1 MPSVVENIAL
11 EIKRRLEQITTG
23 NGYSFSVCEVVRPDR
38 LGQLIKPEDA
48 LIVLNQGDSTRNA
61 EMDRPGNPPA
71 VGYDV
76 EFEINCFVRP
86 SDRDAVA
93 YEPIQNERGSQ
104 IIKAI
109 TLEAT
114 DPGQWYSFAGN
125 AIIAEVGNL
134 QPFSQSDGNHNGIIV
149 PVRVTY
155 RHDENDPYEVRA

>member
-86 SDRDAVA
+86 SEDRRLLK
-93 YEPIQNERGSQ
+93 QSR
-104 IIKAI
+104 
-109 TLEAT
+109 LR
-114 DPGQWYSFAGN
+114 
-125 AIIAEVGNL
+125 
-134 QPFSQSDGNHNGIIV
+134 QPTQDSGTRS
-149 PVRVTY
+149 RVTQSSQKSETCN
-155 RHDENDPYEVRA
+155 RSANLTGTITD